1 MKKRK
6 IIWFCG
12 AQFSDEKIK
21 TTGTWLIA
29 MGNAIADIEDI
40 ELYNVTYGNVKS
52 IIQNNTRNITQWIIP
67 INDLKKYHRGSNALV
82 LFVKKLEEE
91 IRSEERRVGKE
102 CRYRWSQYH

>member
-21 TTGTWLIA
+21 TTGTSLIA

-40 ELYNVTYGNVKS
+40 ELYKVTYGNVKS
-52 IIQNNTRNITQWIIP
+52 IIQ
-67 INDLKKYHRGSNALV
+67 K
-82 LFVKKLEEE
+82 
-91 IRSEERRVGKE
+91 
-102 CRYRWSQYH
+102 